1 METAAEAAP
10 RAGGPAETSAPAP
23 KLVLVDGH
31 ALVYRAY
38 HALPPDLR
46 TSRGEPTNA
55 VLGFTQ
61 MLMDTLRK
69 EAPQYVVMTFDK
81 GRTFRH
87 DASADYKA
95 TRASMPDDLR
105 VQMSRVR
112 QIVEAMGIPIVEKEG
127 FEADDLIG
135 TLSKQAEA
143 MGLDTYILS
152 GDNDQHQLV
161 SDHVRMIAPGGYR
174 QRFSEAKIYDVAAVV

>member
-1 METAAEAAP
+1 MPIEPENMPSTAPSNGKRTEI
-10 RAGGPAETSAPAP
+10 SAP

-46 TSRGEPTNA
+46 TSWGEATNA

-61 MLMDTLRK
+61 MLMDTIRK
-69 EAPQYVVMTFDK
+69 EVPQYIVVTFDK

-87 DASADYKA
+87 DLSPDYKA
-95 TRASMPDDLR
+95 TRSAMPDDLR
-105 VQMSRVR
+105 EQMKRVR

-127 FEADDLIG
+127 F
-135 TLSKQAEA
+135 
-143 MGLDTYILS
+143 
-152 GDNDQHQLV
+152 
-161 SDHVRMIAPGGYR
+161 
-174 QRFSEAKIYDVAAVV
+174 

>member
-1 METAAEAAP
+1 MP
-10 RAGGPAETSAPAP
+10 PPQSSQPDGVAP

-46 TSRGEPTNA
+46 TSKGEATIA

-69 EAPQYVVMTFDK
+69 EAPQYIVMTFDK

-95 TRASMPDDLR
+95 TRVAMPDDLR
-105 VQMSRVR
+105 GQMARVR
-112 QIVEAMGIPIVEKEG
+112 QIVEALGIPIVE
-127 FEADDLIG
+127 
-135 TLSKQAEA
+135 
-143 MGLDTYILS
+143 
-152 GDNDQHQLV
+152 
-161 SDHVRMIAPGGYR
+161 RGG
-174 QRFSEAKIYDVAAVV
+174 

>member
-1 METAAEAAP
+1 MDTAAEAAP
-10 RAGGPAETSAPAP
+10 EAAPSANGPAQANGPAP

-46 TSRGEPTNA
+46 TSRGETTNA

-87 DASADYKA
+87 DTSADYKA
-95 TRASMPDDLR
+95 TRTAMPDDLR
-105 VQMSRVR
+105 PQMERVR
-112 QIVEAMGIPIVEKEG
+112 QIVEAMGIPIVELAG

-135 TLSKQAEA
+135 TLSRQAEEI
-143 MGLDTYILS
+143 GIDTYILS

-161 SDHVRMIAPGGYR
+161 TDHVKMIAPGGYR
-174 QRFSEAKIYDVAAVV
+174 QRFSEAKVYD